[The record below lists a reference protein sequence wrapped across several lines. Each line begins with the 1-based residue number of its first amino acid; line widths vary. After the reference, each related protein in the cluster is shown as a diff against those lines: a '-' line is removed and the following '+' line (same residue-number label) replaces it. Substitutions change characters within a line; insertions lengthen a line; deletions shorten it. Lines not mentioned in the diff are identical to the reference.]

1 MPKYMTYN
9 QILRDQTRDYL
20 ATINPARVP
29 SPDEIESEI
38 LHKVAS
44 YIDAVNAVSASGQK
58 LRTPKALLPA
68 QIAEIMARLYP
79 IRRIRAVGENASEDN
94 DIIAVYCDQG
104 ENAGIYVNNDTTLF
118 SVAKQYKY
126 DLRQREFEEIMY
138 VLRGLVPAVTQTTDP
153 DLTEPRLV

>member
-44 YIDAVNAVSASGQK
+44 YIDAANAG
-58 LRTPKALLPA
+58 P
-68 QIAEIMARLYP
+68 
-79 IRRIRAVGENASEDN
+79 N
-94 DIIAVYCDQG
+94 DSNLNFSDVTAIAVKKISNG
-104 ENAGIYVNNDTTLF
+104 
-118 SVAKQYKY
+118 
-126 DLRQREFEEIMY
+126 
-138 VLRGLVPAVTQTTDP
+138 RG
-153 DLTEPRLV
+153 

>member
-68 QIAEIMARLYP
+68 
-79 IRRIRAVGENASEDN
+79 
-94 DIIAVYCDQG
+94 
-104 ENAGIYVNNDTTLF
+104 
-118 SVAKQYKY
+118 K
-126 DLRQREFEEIMY
+126 
-138 VLRGLVPAVTQTTDP
+138 
-153 DLTEPRLV
+153 

>member
-1 MPKYMTYN
+1 MPTYMTYN
-9 QILRDQTRDYL
+9 QILRDQTKDYL
-20 ATINPARVP
+20 ATINPAYAP

-44 YIDAVNAVSASGQK
+44 YIDAANAVSGSTQK
-58 LRTPKALLPA
+58 LRPPKALSPA

-79 IRRIRAVGENASEDN
+79 IRRIRAVGENAGEDN

-118 SVAKQYKY
+118 SIDFIFSPAGIIIGRVTPEHKIIICDFWSGRYIGH
-126 DLRQREFEEIMY
+126 F
-138 VLRGLVPAVTQTTDP
+138 GLNYNSV
-153 DLTEPRLV
+153 